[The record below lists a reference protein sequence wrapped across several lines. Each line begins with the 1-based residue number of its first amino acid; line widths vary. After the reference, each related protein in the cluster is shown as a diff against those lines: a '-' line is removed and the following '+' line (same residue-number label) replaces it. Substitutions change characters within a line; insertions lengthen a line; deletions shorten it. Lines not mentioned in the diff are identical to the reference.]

1 MNTIIPLC
9 VMYVVCVLCIVCDVC
24 VFYVCVL
31 CVVCVVFV
39 MCVFCVCVV
48 FTVSFGVFFGFFGVF
63 SFLLPFFLFIS
74 FYPWVWMDG
83 LWDFGNTGLAL
94 NSSGHYGWDGQ
105 QQEIPLTTTNKIPPR
120 NVDHVSQQYYD
131 DYSMPSIFH
140 SFHFRTLY
148 TCTSSLCWTNLTFKY
163 Y

>member
-48 FTVSFGVFFGFFGVF
+48 FSVSFGVFFDFFGVF
-63 SFLLPFFLFIS
+63 SFLLPFPPCFFSFIIG
-74 FYPWVWMDG
+74 FGWTLGFWEYRTGVEFFGTLWV
-83 LWDFGNTGLAL
+83 
-94 NSSGHYGWDGQ
+94 GW
-105 QQEIPLTTTNKIPPR
+105 TTTRDTP
-120 NVDHVSQQYYD
+120 D
-131 DYSMPSIFH
+131 DY
-140 SFHFRTLY
+140 
-148 TCTSSLCWTNLTFKY
+148 
-163 Y
+163 